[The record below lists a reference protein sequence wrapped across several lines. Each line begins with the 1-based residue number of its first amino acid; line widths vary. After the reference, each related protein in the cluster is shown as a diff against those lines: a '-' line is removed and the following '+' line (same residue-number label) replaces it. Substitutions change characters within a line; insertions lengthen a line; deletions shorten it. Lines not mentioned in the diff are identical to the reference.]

1 MDCEDGDVRLSN
13 GTNALEGRVEV
24 CFNRAWGTVCSN
36 GFDLDEAEVIC
47 NQLSVPYKGQL
58 FLLHVELMWKL
69 LSIYF

>member
-36 GFDLDEAEVIC
+36 RFDLDEAEVIC
-47 NQLSVPYKGQL
+47 NQLSVPYEGQL
-58 FLLHVELMWKL
+58 LLLYVELEWK
-69 LSIYF
+69 